1 MKLRL
6 DDLENKIQYKEF
18 EDFLQKES
26 FMFTTDDNPSFLNLI
41 QFFQSK
47 DDIFD
52 LIINSY
58 DAELLPIY
66 KKPFEQTL
74 IDYLFYLFK
83 QEQITFKTL
92 KNCEINLGFNYIFK
106 KICDKYALTDKDL
119 FLFSLPVIQYKENGL
134 RLFISLNNLTEEE
147 TEYFW
152 DVISESQKLS
162 VSFIELHLNKF
173 LTKKRARGLSGQVS
187 TYQCAATTINLIKKY
202 ACEF

>member
-1 MKLRL
+1 MKLRI

-26 FMFTTDDNPSFLNLI
+26 FIFTTDDDISYFLNLI
-41 QFFQSK
+41 TIFYNK
-47 DDIFD
+47 DYMFD
-52 LIINSY
+52 SIISAY

-66 KKPFEQTL
+66 KKQFEQTL

-83 QEQITFKTL
+83 QERMTFKTL
-92 KNCEINLGFNYIFK
+92 KSYKIDLGFNYIFK

-119 FLFSLPVIQYKENGL
+119 FLFSLPVIQYKENVL

-173 LTKKRARGLSGQVS
+173 LTKKRAQGLSGQVS
-187 TYQCAATTINLIKKY
+187 TYQCSATTINLIKKY
-202 ACEF
+202 AC

>member
-18 EDFLQKES
+18 EVFLQKES
-26 FMFTTDDNPSFLNLI
+26 FIFTTDDDISYFLNLI
-41 QFFQSK
+41 TIFYSK
-47 DDIFD
+47 DYMFD
-52 LIINSY
+52 SIINSY

-83 QEQITFKTL
+83 QERITFKTL
-92 KNCEINLGFNYIFK
+92 KRCKIDLGFNYMFK
-106 KICDKYALTDKDL
+106 KICEKYALTDKDL
-119 FLFSLPVIQYKENGL
+119 FLFSLPVIQYKENVL

-152 DVISESQKLS
+152 DVISERQKLS

-173 LTKKRARGLSGQVS
+173 LTKKRAQGLSGQVS
-187 TYQCAATTINLIKKY
+187 TYQCSASTINLIKKY
-202 ACEF
+202 AY